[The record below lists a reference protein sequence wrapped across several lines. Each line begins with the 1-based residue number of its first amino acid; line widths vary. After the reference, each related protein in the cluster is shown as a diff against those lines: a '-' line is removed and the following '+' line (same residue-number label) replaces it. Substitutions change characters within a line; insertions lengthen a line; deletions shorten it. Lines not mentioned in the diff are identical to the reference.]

1 MTKWLDCH
9 GFPHGK
15 PRNDKNGKIVM
26 PAFGGLAMINLL
38 GSLREPL
45 QKITSNMRDL
55 ITYFL
60 PLKIFLNHKI
70 KKGSEGNGGIEEDYG
85 KIWQSI

>member
-38 GSLREPL
+38 GSLWEPL
-45 QKITSNMRDL
+45 QQKNSIKYARFDNL
-55 ITYFL
+55 FL
-60 PLKIFLNHKI
+60 SP
-70 KKGSEGNGGIEEDYG
+70 
-85 KIWQSI
+85 